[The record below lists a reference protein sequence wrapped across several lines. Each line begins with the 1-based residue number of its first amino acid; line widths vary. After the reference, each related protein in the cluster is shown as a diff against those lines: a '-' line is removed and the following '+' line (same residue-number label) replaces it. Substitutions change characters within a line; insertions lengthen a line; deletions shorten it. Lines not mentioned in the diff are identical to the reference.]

1 MVVDARA
8 CRWCIARSEREAAY
22 ETRAQVLN
30 TIGALRRG
38 EAAPEDARHDDAPL
52 LGTPEEIIRKLERL
66 RAGGVE
72 NILLV
77 DPRASVANL
86 RAFAAEVIGPFGA
99 AREAAA

>member
-1 MVVDARA
+1 MVGTTRGLQMVHTEE
-8 CRWCIARSEREAAY
+8 ERVAAHA
-22 ETRAQVLN
+22 TRAQVLS

-38 EAAPEDARHDDAPL
+38 ERAPEDVRHDDAPL
-52 LGTPEEIIRKLERL
+52 LGTADEIIHKLERL

-86 RAFAAEVIGPFGA
+86 RAFAAEVMTSVGA
-99 AREAAA
+99 ERAAVE